1 MNIYEFF
8 KSFCPNKW
16 LYKLGNEFTDITG
29 GWQARAWTGN
39 GSIWS
44 AVAPGLTKNA
54 SNMVASMPDK
64 YTSGKSGVVEIIN
77 NVDLTGYNTLHLL
90 LDFNLGGSGW
100 DKDGYSQFYLV
111 TAPVRSGNWTSSSVF
126 SALLLCESQTA
137 NASRSA
143 TNREYSLDI
152 SGVAGAQDVFVGC
165 AWAYQ
170 LNAST
175 LTIKEVWLEK

>member
-54 SNMVASMPDK
+54 SNMVASMPNT
-64 YTSGKSGVVEIIN
+64 YSSGKSGVVEIIN
-77 NVDLTGYNTLHLL
+77 NVDLTGYNTLHLR
-90 LDFNLGGSGW
+90 LDFNLGGI
-100 DKDGYSQFYLV
+100 DLNEDGYSRFYLV

-143 TNREYSLDI
+143 TNQEYSLDI
-152 SGVAGAQDVFVGC
+152 SGVSGAQDIFIGC
-165 AWAYQ
+165 VWRQQ
-170 LNAST
+170 LAAST
-175 LTIKEVWLEK
+175 LTIKEVQLK

>member
-54 SNMVASMPDK
+54 SSMVATMPDK
-64 YTSGKSGVVEIIN
+64 YTSGKSGVIEIRN
-77 NVDLTGYNTLHLL
+77 NVDLTAYRTLHLR

-100 DKDGYSQFYLV
+100 NEDGYSRFYLV

-126 SALLLCESQTA
+126 SALLQCENHRA
-137 NASRSA
+137 NSNWAA